1 MKIERICITV
11 PDSVRRLLRVAAAK
25 HDMNLSELIR
35 LAIEHY
41 IRTVL
46 EKE

>member
-1 MKIERICITV
+1 MKLDRICITV
-11 PDSVRRLLRVAAAK
+11 PDSIRKLLRVAAAK

-41 IRTVL
+41 IKTVL